1 MNKEEFLNELG
12 YLENRIKE
20 ITKEYLIENSIF
32 KVGDVIITKDEEI
45 GKIARFIHNGDG
57 FISADWYKMKKDGTF
72 RANSTHISH
81 WRLYNSKLFN
91 K

>member
-1 MNKEEFLNELG
+1 MTKEEFLKELD

-20 ITKEYLIENSIF
+20 ITKEYLKENAIF
-32 KVGDVIITKDEEI
+32 RVGDVIITRDEEI
-45 GKIARFIHNGDG
+45 GKITRFTHNGDG
-57 FISADWYKMKKDGTF
+57 FISADWCKMKKDGTF
-72 RANSTHISH
+72 RTKDTHISH